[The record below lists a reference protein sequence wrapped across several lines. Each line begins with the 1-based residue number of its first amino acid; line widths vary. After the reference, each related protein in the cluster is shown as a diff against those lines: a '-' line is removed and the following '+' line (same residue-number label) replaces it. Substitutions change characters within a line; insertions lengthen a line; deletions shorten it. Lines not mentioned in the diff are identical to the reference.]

1 MKKLVVRTITGVLV
15 LIASIFLTYK
25 GSFYLLGF
33 LLFLSNIGLYELNI
47 VFKKLGYS
55 QNLSLLLIINSIIM
69 VFAMFKNM
77 PAIMGIIMCFAMISF
92 ISYVFL
98 EKGKLEDVLGQVFS
112 LVYITISFSLM
123 FFLEGTYYIWLVYIS
138 AWGTDTLAYVFGS
151 LFGKHK
157 LIPKVSP
164 KKTVEG
170 ALGGMIGAGLISLLF
185 GKFINSTDIL
195 LFIIFGMVG
204 SIVGQT
210 GDLCASKLKRLSGLK
225 DYGSIFL
232 GHGGVLDRFDS
243 ILFTIPYV
251 FIIYLL
257 F

>member
-15 LIASIFLTYK
+15 LIASIFFTYK
-25 GSFYLLGF
+25 SSFYLLAF
-33 LLFLSNIGLYELNI
+33 LLFLSNVGLYELNI
-47 VFKKLGYS
+47 VLKKLGYS
-55 QNLSLLLIINSIIM
+55 QNLTVILLANSMIM
-69 VFAMFKNM
+69 VFAMLKNM
-77 PAIMGIIMCFAMISF
+77 PAITAILIAFSIINFVSF
-92 ISYVFL
+92 VLL
-98 EKGKLEDVLGQVFS
+98 EKGKLEDVMAQLFS
-112 LVYITISFSLM
+112 LVYICIPFSMM
-123 FFLEGTYYIWLVYIS
+123 FFLEGTFFIWLVYIC
-138 AWGTDTLAYVFGS
+138 AWGTDTLAYICGS

-170 ALGGMIGAGLISLLF
+170 AIGGMIGVGIISYIYASLF
-185 GKFINSTDIL
+185 NSTDIISL
-195 LFIIFGMVG
+195 VFLGMMG
-204 SIVGQT
+204 SIVGQV

-257 F
+257 M